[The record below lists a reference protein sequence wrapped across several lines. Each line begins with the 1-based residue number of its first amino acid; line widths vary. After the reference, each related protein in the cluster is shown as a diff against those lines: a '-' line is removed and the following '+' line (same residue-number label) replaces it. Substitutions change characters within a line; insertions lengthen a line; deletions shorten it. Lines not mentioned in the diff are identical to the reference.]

1 MENVTVDTSDL
12 VAAMRKLDA
21 QADRIARDETSREAN
36 DVAGRTRDTV
46 PHRSGRLASSTHAST
61 AGAGAN
67 VSMNTPYAGWIE
79 YGGSRG
85 RPYVREGRYLGAASR
100 DADRRL
106 ARACESSLQRAAR
119 SL

>member
-12 VAAMRKLDA
+12 LAAMRRLGSA
-21 QADRIARDETSREAN
+21 ADDIARDETMREAN

-46 PHRSGRLASSTHAST
+46 PRRSGRLAAST
-61 AGAGAN
+61 RASSAGEGAT

-85 RPYVREGRYLGAASR
+85 RPYVRDGRYLGPASR
-100 DADRRL
+100 DSDRRL
-106 ARACESSLQRAAR
+106 ARACESSLQRTAR